1 MRKDAA
7 VKSERGVL
15 SNEALTDGCCRNVP
29 LAWLAEI
36 VNPFEV
42 VLAVDP
48 MKFSPLTPGQGS
60 EDGMVEHSGAVAK
73 ASFALRNLIVHG
85 GDPRPNVAYDF
96 FNRHPAR

>member
-1 MRKDAA
+1 
-7 VKSERGVL
+7 
-15 SNEALTDGCCRNVP
+15 
-29 LAWLAEI
+29 LAEI
-36 VNPFEV
+36 VNLFEV

-85 GDPRPNVAYDF
+85 GDPRPNVAYEF
-96 FNRHPAR
+96 FNRHSREVGHALAISVPQVSARVR